1 LINLLFLNYVNQAFF
16 AKIEKDAKPIIY
28 SGEWSSPEFL
38 DFVKLNNHPLV
49 AELSAHNFRA
59 LGSIGPK
66 LLIGVVDP
74 GDVEKKAALQKELR
88 EFAAS
93 SESLRGKYIFAWM
106 DGIKF
111 DKFLKQFG
119 IEKRNL
125 PQVFAL
131 DFSSRLFWQDNST
144 RSIKEFTEAVE
155 NGDIPVQKQA
165 EPPTYNAFQQVK
177 MVFLE
182 FMPWSALIIVSIFI
196 LTYFAFLPEK
206 ADFDPSSSV
215 SADSLKVE
223 KETEP
228 KKEK

>member
-1 LINLLFLNYVNQAFF
+1 LLNYGNQAFF
-16 AKIEKDAKPIIY
+16 AKIEKEAKPIIY
-28 SGEWSSPEFL
+28 LGDWSSPEFL

-74 GDVEKKAALQKELR
+74 GDEKKAAAVQKELR

-119 IEKRNL
+119 IEKKNL

-144 RSIKEFTEAVE
+144 FSIKEFIEAVE
-155 NGDIPVQKQA
+155 SGVIPVQKQA
-165 EPPTYNAFQQVK
+165 EPPTYSAFQQVK
-177 MVFLE
+177 MVFIE
-182 FMPWSALIIVSIFI
+182 FMPWSALMLASMFV
-196 LTYFAFLPEK
+196 LTFLAFLPEK
-206 ADFDPSSSV
+206 DDFDRSSSE
-215 SADSLKVE
+215 SADSFKAE
-223 KETEP
+223 EESES